1 MGRGR
6 ASSPLS
12 AAAVLLPAL
21 PRGRVTRSRQNTMRV
36 QPSLP
41 SIFLHGFAR
50 QCRTCSA
57 PPAAPARSSP
67 RCSPSTTS
75 APCQPPRRRQTAQ
88 ERHPHMHERGTELH
102 LGVCALCFG
111 LALDCASG
119 FVVASATLSEHG
131 TRYVL
136 NTVAVS
142 SLSSAALTRDRVA
155 STSTRRPRSF
165 PLLPPPVSPLDGPA
179 LAEPPPACA
188 CPKKP
193 SRSPSF
199 LKNVAQMFSDVLLEF

>member
-1 MGRGR
+1 MTG
-6 ASSPLS
+6 
-12 AAAVLLPAL
+12 
-21 PRGRVTRSRQNTMRV
+21 SRQNTMRI

-50 QCRTCSA
+50 QCRTR
-57 PPAAPARSSP
+57 AASCTGALF
-67 RCSPSTTS
+67 TTLLS
-75 APCQPPRRRQTAQ
+75 QYDFNCQPPRRRQTAL
-88 ERHPHMHERGTELH
+88 ERHPHIHVRGTELL

-119 FVVASATLSEHG
+119 SRPASAIASATLSEPG

-155 STSTRRPRSF
+155 STSTRRRSDVSV
-165 PLLPPPVSPLDGPA
+165 VSPSATACLTARRPA

-188 CPKKP
+188 CPKKA

-199 LKNVAQMFSDVLLEF
+199 LKMSRKCSAMMISRFG